1 MTNVLCVRCGEPIV
15 VGQLTRMIQD
25 ESGRATYSHV
35 MRVGDEFVPGCPQPE
50 PVAESG
56 EEEEPATEGPASP
69 QVNMSA
75 ELPGATERT
84 AGETLSTDRVARSV
98 VGAPPFPDLNR
109 ILRDLA
115 NGLRGERGGAMMV
128 PIADLRVIRAALDRA
143 ARVEATARN
152 LDGAIAAYW
161 LSERAPQDT
170 WEAVDEAREK
180 FRAALTDGRP

>member
-1 MTNVLCVRCGEPIV
+1 MTDVLCIRCGEPIV
-15 VGQLTRMIQD
+15 FGQPFRMIQD

-35 MRVGDEFVPGCPQPE
+35 MRVGDEFVPGCPQPD

-56 EEEEPATEGPASP
+56 EEEEPATEGPASL
-69 QVNMSA
+69 QVNTSA
-75 ELPGATERT
+75 ELPSAAERT
-84 AGETLSTDRVARSV
+84 AGETLSTDRAAHPPLD
-98 VGAPPFPDLNR
+98 APPFPDLNR

-115 NGLRGERGGAMMV
+115 DGLRGERGGAMMV
-128 PIADLRVIRAALDRA
+128 PIADLRVIRAALERA
-143 ARVEATARN
+143 AKVETTARN